1 MYMSRTFEYQADNF
15 AVTYGHGKSM
25 KSALTNLFKRNKG
38 PLTADPLYSAMNHSH
53 PTLLERLQNIDH
65 QFKGEWVLLWKII
78 INHILLIIILR
89 LQTIYSDHA
98 SWTPTFQWIHVLP
111 YI

>member
-15 AVTYGHGKSM
+15 AVTYGHSKSM

-65 QFKGEWVLLWKII
+65 
-78 INHILLIIILR
+78 
-89 LQTIYSDHA
+89 
-98 SWTPTFQWIHVLP
+98 
-111 YI
+111 

>member
-1 MYMSRTFEYQADNF
+1 MTQFAQMYMSRTFEYQADNF
-15 AVTYGHGKSM
+15 AVTYGHCKSM

-65 QFKGEWVLLWKII
+65 QSKGE
-78 INHILLIIILR
+78 
-89 LQTIYSDHA
+89 
-98 SWTPTFQWIHVLP
+98 
-111 YI
+111 